1 MMQQVFVL
9 NRLNHDM
16 ADMLEREKQEREV
29 LEAKVTVLTAEV
41 VDLRETVRN
50 LMYDFHTCKKNE
62 PETPEKL
69 SEESR
74 ADKGDNANT
83 GEKEQAAR
91 LEKIARGREKLM
103 IYRARKRRRLNNS
116 CDMQSDLEA
125 ESKPLSNDARKLRD
139 DIVKVESEIFAQ
151 TSFKV
156 EQNEGNGCKAL
167 CFTHA
172 NQRSVEVSKK
182 CPAKLAKDRQRRRV
196 QSMQGK
202 ARVKKKQQNCQA
214 SMPRHSNKS
223 MIPCCPFV

>member
-1 MMQQVFVL
+1 M
-9 NRLNHDM
+9 D
-16 ADMLEREKQEREV
+16 
-29 LEAKVTVLTAEV
+29 
-41 VDLRETVRN
+41 
-50 LMYDFHTCKKNE
+50 
-62 PETPEKL
+62 
-69 SEESR
+69 
-74 ADKGDNANT
+74 DNNC
-83 GEKEQAAR
+83 EKEQAAR
-91 LEKIARGREKLM
+91 LVSLEKIARGREKLM
-103 IYRARKRRRLNNS
+103 IYRARKRRRLNDS
-116 CDMQSDLEA
+116 CDMQSNLEA
-125 ESKPLSNDARKLRD
+125 VSKPLSNDARKLRD
-139 DIVKVESEIFAQ
+139 EIVKVESEIFAQ

-182 CPAKLAKDRQRRRV
+182 CPAKLVKDRQRRRV